1 MILKVGELTIHSDLL
16 RESISQLSAQQ
27 LSIMPQWKQNIFVF
41 LKSWFDEKDY
51 IEAQTSGSTGKPK
64 TIKLSKESMRNSAK
78 MTNEFLDL
86 GNGQNALLCM
96 DTRFIAGKMMI
107 VRSLEAD
114 MNLTIVEPQSDLSDS
129 LQTKYDFSAM
139 VPLQVKESL
148 QALDSIKVL
157 IIGGGPIDT
166 DLESNLQEISTKCFS
181 TYGMTETTSHVAM
194 RTINGSDRSSWYSA
208 MPGVSLSLSKKKTLV
223 IDAPHLNVK
232 NMETNDVVELQGN
245 SFKWLGRSDF
255 TVNSGGVKLQPESI
269 EKKIAE
275 FVNIPFF
282 LTGVTDEK
290 LGEKLIMYVEA
301 QEYEEIKKGLEK
313 AFQTLDQYEIPK
325 EIFYRKSLERTE
337 SGKIKRK
344 VY

>member
-16 RESISQLSAQQ
+16 EESINQLSAQQ
-27 LSIMPQWKQNIFVF
+27 LSMMPQWKQNIFVF

-51 IEAQTSGSTGKPK
+51 IEVQTSGSTGKPK

-78 MTNEFLDL
+78 MTNEFFDL

-96 DTRFIAGKMMI
+96 DARFIAGKMMI
-107 VRSLEAD
+107 ARSIEAD
-114 MNLTIVEPQSDLSDS
+114 MNLTIVEPQSNLLDS

-139 VPLQVKESL
+139 VPLQVRESL
-148 QALDSIKVL
+148 HALESIKTL
-157 IIGGGPIDT
+157 IIGGGPVDA
-166 DLESNLQEISTKCFS
+166 DLESNLQEISTKCYS

-194 RTINGSDRSSWYSA
+194 RAINGSDRSSWYRA
-208 MPGVSLSLSKKKTLV
+208 MPGVNFSLSDKNTLV

-232 NMETNDVVELQGN
+232 RLETNDVVELQNN
-245 SFKWLGRSDF
+245 SFKWRGRSDF

-269 EKKIAE
+269 EKKIAKDIN
-275 FVNIPFF
+275 VPFY
-282 LTGVTDEK
+282 LIGTPDKK
-290 LGEKLIMYVEA
+290 LGEKLIMYIES
-301 QEYEEIKKGLEK
+301 QESSVIKKGLEK